1 LSHTRHAYFPLVNTE
16 VTGAGDELIT
26 LCGTAVEELFTVG
39 FASSSFFEN
48 ALNGDGAVADL
59 VANGL
64 VGTANGLVGDADDIG
79 GKPALIVF
87 FTMGFASSS
96 FFENALNDRGVTDT
110 GGKEASLG
118 SFLVVSFE
126 AQARD
131 DMGGQPVVSLVRTS
145 IESMFAR
152 FQTGALLSSSGALG
166 SNTKV
171 EVGLNLP
178 HNGLKDH
185 V

>member
-1 LSHTRHAYFPLVNTE
+1 LSHTRQAYFPFVNTE
-16 VTGAGDELIT
+16 VTGAGDEFIM

-39 FASSSFFEN
+39 FASFSFEN

-110 GGKEASLG
+110 GGKEASLVA
-118 SFLVVSFE
+118 FLVVSFE
-126 AQARD
+126 AKDRD

-145 IESMFAR
+145 IVSMFAP

-171 EVGLNLP
+171 EV
-178 HNGLKDH
+178 